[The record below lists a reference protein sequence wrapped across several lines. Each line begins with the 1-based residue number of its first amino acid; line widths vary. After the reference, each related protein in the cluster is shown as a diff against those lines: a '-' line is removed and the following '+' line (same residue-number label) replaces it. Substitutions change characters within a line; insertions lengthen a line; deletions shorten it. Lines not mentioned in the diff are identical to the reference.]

1 MKNIFMPFM
10 ISGLVLLGSCSSNLK
25 PRDVAQYYTSTGVEK
40 YFLSDLPDWANY
52 SVSAGCYRTSGI
64 RYFNIDAL
72 MKSYSLKYSEAI
84 QIQASFNEEYLVL
97 KKQPGVTVGLK
108 EEEVV
113 FFRASEKVNSKIN
126 FFEAPTFKQI
136 HLIWLDEA
144 LKGKKQEDK
153 LKAFLQSS
161 VQDNG
166 FPVLISACLTKSEIE
181 AKFPNTAVKAISA
194 EMFSIYD
201 GNGVRQPSIH
211 IQLEGFF
218 KPEQKLIFY
227 SQESKK
233 SLDNIKGNYKVS
245 NY

>member
-1 MKNIFMPFM
+1 MKSVFLSLMIVSIFV
-10 ISGLVLLGSCSSNLK
+10 SSCSSGLR
-25 PRDVAQYYTSTGVEK
+25 PRTVDQYYTSTGVEK
-40 YFLSDLPDWANY
+40 YFLSDLPEWANY

-72 MKSYSLKYSEAI
+72 MKSYSLTYGDAI
-84 QIQASFNEEYLVL
+84 QIQATFNDEYLNL
-97 KKQPGVTVGLK
+97 KKEPGVTVGLK
-108 EEEVV
+108 EEELV
-113 FFRASEKVNSKIN
+113 FFKASERVNSKIK
-126 FFEAPTFKQI
+126 FFDAPTFKQI

-144 LKGKKQEDK
+144 LKGNKQEEK
-153 LKAFLQSS
+153 LKSFLQSG
-161 VQDNG
+161 VHDNG

-181 AKFPNTAVKAISA
+181 AKFPNAALKVISA

-201 GNGVRQPSIH
+201 GNGVKQPGIH
-211 IQLEGFF
+211 TQIGAFF

-227 SQESKK
+227 SQEAKK

>member
-1 MKNIFMPFM
+1 MKSVFLLLM
-10 ISGLVLLGSCSSNLK
+10 IVSALLVSCASELK
-25 PRDVAQYYTSTGVEK
+25 SRTVDQYYTSTGVEK

-52 SVSAGCYRTSGI
+52 SVSAKCYRTSGI

-72 MKSYSLKYSEAI
+72 MKSYSLSYSDAI
-84 QIQASFNEEYLVL
+84 QIQATFNDEYLKL
-97 KKQPGVTVGLK
+97 KKQPGIKIDLRK
-108 EEEVV
+108 EELI
-113 FFRASEKVNSKIN
+113 FFKSSDSVNSKIK
-126 FFEAPTFKQI
+126 FFDAPSFKQI
-136 HLIWLDEA
+136 HLVWLDEV
-144 LKGKKQEDK
+144 LKGKNQEEK

-181 AKFPNTAVKAISA
+181 EKFPNVAIKAISA
-194 EMFSIYD
+194 EMFSVYD
-201 GNGVRQPSIH
+201 NNGIKQPSIH
-211 IQLEGFF
+211 TQVGAFF

-227 SQESKK
+227 SQEEKK